1 MKHLSIVNV
10 ELQLKAYWAS
20 ITAETLYRKINISIM
35 ENFISNRRVP
45 LLSLQR
51 AGTSIEFVLP

>member
-10 ELQLKAYWAS
+10 ELRLKAYWAS

-35 ENFISNRRVP
+35 ENFISNRRIL

>member
-20 ITAETLYRKINISIM
+20 ITAETLYRKINISTM
-35 ENFISNRRVP
+35 ENFISNRRIP
-45 LLSLQR
+45 LLSL
-51 AGTSIEFVLP
+51 

>member
-20 ITAETLYRKINISIM
+20 ITAETLYCKINISIM
-35 ENFISNRRVP
+35 ENFISNRRIP